1 MINFRDDIS
10 NERIDMARSMTA
22 FARQEMAKDWGTLTL
37 ELRSVNHRYLDVS
50 LRMPEDFRNQESK
63 IREKISAK
71 LTRGKVDVGLR
82 FSRNETSNGEIVID
96 KELVQQIANAT
107 REIDHILY
115 NPEAVSSLDILR
127 WPGVIKSQELDVKE
141 LTTALFELVDDT
153 LIDLLEGRE
162 REGEKLAELIS
173 LRCQSISEVIVN
185 VKKRLPE
192 VMQLWREKLV
202 TRMQDASVEVDENR
216 LEQELVIIA
225 QKTDVDEELD
235 RLTTHVA
242 EVERVLKDKKPI
254 GRRLDFL
261 MQELN
266 REANTLGSKS
276 IDTETTKASVDLKVF
291 IEQMRE
297 QIQNIE

>member
-1 MINFRDDIS
+1 
-10 NERIDMARSMTA
+10 MARSMTA
-22 FARQEMAKDWGTLTL
+22 FARQELVKDWGTLTL

-50 LRMPEDFRNQESK
+50 LRLPEDFRNLEPK

-71 LTRGKVDVGLR
+71 LARGKVDVGLR
-82 FSRNETSNGEIVID
+82 FSRTDTSSGDILID
-96 KELVQQIANAT
+96 KELVQQISDAS

-127 WPGVIKSQELDVKE
+127 WPGVIKTPELDSAE
-141 LTTALFELVDDT
+141 LTSALFELLDASLNDM
-153 LIDLLEGRE
+153 LEGRA
-162 REGEKLAELIS
+162 REGKKLADLIS
-173 LRCQSISEVIVN
+173 QRCQSISDVIID

-192 VMQLWREKLV
+192 IMQIWREKLL
-202 TRMQDASVEVDENR
+202 TRIQEASVEVDESR
-216 LEQELVIIA
+216 LEQELVILA
-225 QKTDVDEELD
+225 HKTDVDEELD

-242 EVERVLKDKKPI
+242 EVERVLKDEKPI

-276 IDTETTKASVDLKVF
+276 IDTETTKASVDLKVL

>member
-1 MINFRDDIS
+1 
-10 NERIDMARSMTA
+10 MARSMTA
-22 FARQEMAKDWGTLTL
+22 FARQELIKDWGTLTL

-50 LRMPEDFRNQESK
+50 LRLPDDFRNLEPK

-82 FSRNETSNGEIVID
+82 FSRTDETSSGDILID
-96 KELVQQIANAT
+96 KELVQQISDAS

-127 WPGVIKSQELDVKE
+127 WPGVIKTPELDSAE
-141 LTTALFELVDDT
+141 LTSALFELLDAS
-153 LIDLLEGRE
+153 LNDLLEGRA
-162 REGEKLAELIS
+162 REGEKLADLIS
-173 LRCQSISEVIVN
+173 QRCQSISDVIVD

-192 VMQLWREKLV
+192 IMQIWREKLLI
-202 TRMQDASVEVDENR
+202 RIQEASVEVDENR
-216 LEQELVIIA
+216 LEQELVILAHKI
-225 QKTDVDEELD
+225 DVDEELD

-242 EVERVLKDKKPI
+242 EVERVLKDEKPI

-276 IDTETTKASVDLKVF
+276 IDTETTKASVDLKVL

>member
-1 MINFRDDIS
+1 
-10 NERIDMARSMTA
+10 MTA
-22 FARQEMAKDWGTLTL
+22 FARQEIAKEWGDLTL
-37 ELRSVNHRYLDVS
+37 ELRSVNHRYLDMS
-50 LRMPEDFRNQESK
+50 LRLPEDFRNLEAK
-63 IREKISAK
+63 IRECITVK
-71 LTRGKVDVGLR
+71 LARGKVDVSLR
-82 FSRNETSNGEIVID
+82 FSRNESADGNILFD
-96 KELVQQIANAT
+96 KELVQQLSNAS

-115 NPEAVSSLDILR
+115 NPEAISSLDILR
-127 WPGVIKSQELDVKE
+127 WPGVIKSAELDSSE
-141 LTTALFELVDDT
+141 LSTAFFELLDST
-153 LIDLLEGRE
+153 LNDLLAGRE
-162 REGEKLAELIS
+162 REGEKLTILIQQ
-173 LRCQSISEVIVN
+173 RCSSITDVIVA

-192 VMQLWREKLV
+192 IMQLWREKLLK
-202 TRMQDASVEVDENR
+202 RIQDASVEVDENR

-235 RLTTHVA
+235 RLVTHIT
-242 EVERVLKDKKPI
+242 EVERVLKSGKPI

-276 IDTETTKASVDLKVF
+276 IDTETTKASVDLKVL

>member
-1 MINFRDDIS
+1 
-10 NERIDMARSMTA
+10 MARSMTA
-22 FARQEMAKDWGTLTL
+22 FARQELVKDWGTLTL

-50 LRMPEDFRNQESK
+50 IRMPEDFRSHESK
-63 IREKISAK
+63 IREKITAR
-71 LTRGKVDVGLR
+71 LARGKVDVGLR
-82 FSRNETSNGEIVID
+82 FSRTESSSGEIAID
-96 KELVQQIANAT
+96 KELVQQIANAS

-127 WPGVIKSQELDVKE
+127 WPGVIKAPELDSNE
-141 LTTALFELVDDT
+141 LTTALFGLVDDT
-153 LIDLLEGRE
+153 LKDMLEGRE

-173 LRCQSISEVIVN
+173 QRCQSISEVIVN

-192 VMQLWREKLV
+192 IMQIWREKLL
-202 TRMQDASVEVDENR
+202 TRIQDASVDVDENR

-235 RLTTHVA
+235 RLTTHIA

-276 IDTETTKASVDLKVF
+276 IDTETTKASVDLKVL

>member
-1 MINFRDDIS
+1 
-10 NERIDMARSMTA
+10 MARSMTA
-22 FARQEMAKDWGTLTL
+22 FARQELVKDWGTLTL

-50 LRMPEDFRNQESK
+50 IRMPEEFRSHESK

-71 LTRGKVDVGLR
+71 LARGKVDVGLR
-82 FSRNETSNGEIVID
+82 FARTETSSGEITID
-96 KELVQQIANAT
+96 KELVQQIANAS
-107 REIDHILY
+107 REVDHILY
-115 NPEAVSSLDILR
+115 NPAAVLSLDILR
-127 WPGVIKSQELDVKE
+127 WPGVIKSSELDTNE

-153 LIDLLEGRE
+153 LKDMLEGRE

-173 LRCQSISEVIVN
+173 QRCQSISEVIIN
-185 VKKRLPE
+185 IKKRLPE
-192 VMQLWREKLV
+192 IMQIWREKLL
-202 TRMQDASVEVDENR
+202 TRIQDASVEVDENR

-235 RLTTHVA
+235 RLTTHVV
-242 EVERVLKDKKPI
+242 EVERVLKDQKPI

-276 IDTETTKASVDLKVF
+276 IDIETTKASVDLKVL

>member
-1 MINFRDDIS
+1 
-10 NERIDMARSMTA
+10 MARSMTA
-22 FARQEMAKDWGTLTL
+22 FARQELVKDWGTLTL

-50 LRMPEDFRNQESK
+50 LRMPEEFRSHESK
-63 IREKISAK
+63 IREKISAW
-71 LTRGKVDVGLR
+71 LARGKVDVGLR
-82 FSRNETSNGEIVID
+82 FSRTESSSGEIAID
-96 KELVQQIANAT
+96 KELVQQIANAS
-107 REIDHILY
+107 REVDHILY
-115 NPEAVSSLDILR
+115 NPAAVSSLEILR
-127 WPGVIKSQELDVKE
+127 WPGVIKSPELDTSE
-141 LTTALFELVDDT
+141 LTTALLELVDDT
-153 LIDLLEGRE
+153 LKDLLEGRE

-173 LRCQSISEVIVN
+173 QRCQSISEVIIK

-192 VMQLWREKLV
+192 IMQIWREKLL
-202 TRMQDASVEVDENR
+202 TRIQDASVEVDENR

-235 RLTTHVA
+235 RLATHVA

-276 IDTETTKASVDLKVF
+276 IDTETTKASVDLKVL

>member
-1 MINFRDDIS
+1 MS
-10 NERIDMARSMTA
+10 HSMTA
-22 FARQEMAKDWGTLTL
+22 FARQELVKDWGTLTL

-50 LRMPEDFRNQESK
+50 LRMPEDFRSLETK
-63 IREKISAK
+63 IREKISSTLA
-71 LTRGKVDVGLR
+71 RGKVEVGLR
-82 FSRNETSNGEIVID
+82 FSRTETTDGELTLD
-96 KELVQQIANAT
+96 KELVQQVSNAS
-107 REIDHILY
+107 REIDHLLY
-115 NPEAVSSLDILR
+115 NPSSVSALDILR
-127 WPGVIKSQELDVKE
+127 WPGVIKTPELDSAE
-141 LTTALFELVDDT
+141 LTIALFELLDVTLDD
-153 LIDLLEGRE
+153 LVNCRA
-162 REGEKLAELIS
+162 REGVKLAKLIAQ
-173 LRCQSISEVIVN
+173 RCQSISEVIN
-185 VKKRLPE
+185 DVKKRLPE
-192 VMQLWREKLV
+192 IMQIWREKLV
-202 TRMQDASVEVDENR
+202 KRIQDASVEVDENR

-235 RLTTHVA
+235 RLVTHVT

-276 IDTETTKASVDLKVF
+276 IDTETTRASVDLKVL

>member
-1 MINFRDDIS
+1 
-10 NERIDMARSMTA
+10 MARSMTA
-22 FARQEMAKDWGTLTL
+22 FARQELVRDWGTLTL

-50 LRMPEDFRNQESK
+50 LRVPEDFRNLEPK
-63 IREKISAK
+63 IREKIAAK

-82 FSRNETSNGEIVID
+82 FSRTEMSRGEIVID
-96 KELVQQIANAT
+96 KELVQQISTAC

-115 NPEAVSSLDILR
+115 NPEGISSLELLR
-127 WPGVIKSQELDVKE
+127 WPGVIKSPVLDSTELNA
-141 LTTALFELVDDT
+141 ALFELLDVT
-153 LIDLLEGRE
+153 LSDMLEART
-162 REGEKLAELIS
+162 REGEKLSDLIQQ
-173 LRCQSISEVIVN
+173 RCQSILKVVED

-192 VMQLWREKLV
+192 IMQAWHEKLV
-202 TRMQDASVEVDENR
+202 KRMQEASVEVDENR

-235 RLTTHVA
+235 RLETHVT
-242 EVERVLKDKKPI
+242 EVERVLKGEKPI

-276 IDTETTKASVDLKVF
+276 IDTETTKASIDLKVL

>member
-1 MINFRDDIS
+1 
-10 NERIDMARSMTA
+10 MARSMTA
-22 FARQEMAKDWGTLTL
+22 FARQELVRDWGTLTL

-50 LRMPEDFRNQESK
+50 LRVPEDFRNLEPK
-63 IREKISAK
+63 IREKIAAK

-82 FSRNETSNGEIVID
+82 FSRTEMSRGEIVID
-96 KELVQQIANAT
+96 KELVQQISTAC

-115 NPEAVSSLDILR
+115 NPEAISSLELLR
-127 WPGVIKSQELDVKE
+127 WPGVIKAPVLDSTELNA
-141 LTTALFELVDDT
+141 ALFELLDVT
-153 LIDLLEGRE
+153 LSDMLEART
-162 REGEKLAELIS
+162 REGEKLSDLIQQ
-173 LRCQSISEVIVN
+173 RCQSILAVVAD

-192 VMQLWREKLV
+192 IMQAWREKLV
-202 TRMQDASVEVDENR
+202 KRMQEASVEVDENR

-235 RLTTHVA
+235 RLVTHVT
-242 EVERVLKDKKPI
+242 EVERVLKGEKPI

-276 IDTETTKASVDLKVF
+276 IDTETTSASVDLKVL

>member
-1 MINFRDDIS
+1 
-10 NERIDMARSMTA
+10 MARSMTA
-22 FARQEMAKDWGTLTL
+22 FARQELVKEWGTLTL
-37 ELRSVNHRYLDVS
+37 ELRSVNHRYLDIS
-50 LRMPEDFRNQESK
+50 LRLPDDFRNLESK
-63 IREKISAK
+63 IREKITAK
-71 LTRGKVDVGLR
+71 LGRGKVDVGLR
-82 FSRNETSNGEIVID
+82 FTRSEMDSGEIILD
-96 KELVQQIANAT
+96 KDLVKQISTAS

-115 NPEAVSSLDILR
+115 NADAVSSLDVLR
-127 WPGVIKSQELDVKE
+127 WPGVIKTPELDSDE
-141 LTTALFELVDDT
+141 LTAALFELLDIT
-153 LIDLLEGRE
+153 LNELVEGRE
-162 REGEKLAELIS
+162 REGEKLAELIR
-173 LRCQSISEVIVN
+173 LRCQSISDVTTN

-192 VMQLWREKLV
+192 IMQLWREKLV
-202 TRMQDASVEVDENR
+202 KRIQEASIEVDESR
-216 LEQELVIIA
+216 LEQEIVMIA

-235 RLTTHVA
+235 RLSTHVA
-242 EVERVLKDKKPI
+242 EVERVLKGKKPI

>member
-1 MINFRDDIS
+1 
-10 NERIDMARSMTA
+10 MARSMTA
-22 FARQEMAKDWGTLTL
+22 FARQEQVKDWGTLTL

-50 LRMPEDFRNQESK
+50 LRMPEDFRNLEPK
-63 IREKISAK
+63 IREKISTRLA
-71 LTRGKVDVGLR
+71 RGKVDVGLR
-82 FSRNETSNGEIVID
+82 FSRTETSGGEIIID
-96 KELVQQIANAT
+96 KDLVEQISAAS

-127 WPGVIKSQELDVKE
+127 WPGVIKSPELDSAE
-141 LTTALFELVDDT
+141 LSTVLFELLDT
-153 LIDLLEGRE
+153 TLDDLLEGRT
-162 REGEKLAELIS
+162 REGEKLIELIQQ
-173 LRCQSISEVIVN
+173 RCQSISDVIVN

-192 VMQLWREKLV
+192 IMQIWREKLLK
-202 TRMQDASVEVDENR
+202 RMQDASVEVDENR
-216 LEQELVIIA
+216 VEQELVIIA

-235 RLTTHVA
+235 RLVTHVA
-242 EVERVLKDKKPI
+242 EVERVLKDQKPL

-276 IDTETTKASVDLKVF
+276 IDTETTKASVDLKVL

>member
-1 MINFRDDIS
+1 
-10 NERIDMARSMTA
+10 MAHSMTA
-22 FARQEMAKDWGTLTL
+22 FARQELAKDWGSLIL

-50 LRMPEDFRNQESK
+50 LRLPEDFRSLEPK
-63 IREKISAK
+63 IREKISEK
-71 LTRGKVDVGLR
+71 LARGKVDVGLR
-82 FSRNETSNGEIVID
+82 FTRNEVSNGEIILD
-96 KELVQQIANAT
+96 KELIEQISNAS

-127 WPGVIKSQELDVKE
+127 WPGVIKTPELDSTE
-141 LTTALFELVDDT
+141 LTSALFELLDLT
-153 LIDLLEGRE
+153 LADMLDGRA
-162 REGEKLAELIS
+162 REGEKLAALI
-173 LRCQSISEVIVN
+173 LQRCQSISDVIVN

-192 VMQLWREKLV
+192 IMQIWREKLLK
-202 TRMQDASVEVDENR
+202 RIQDASVEVDENR
-216 LEQELVIIA
+216 LEQELVILA

-235 RLTTHVA
+235 RLITHIA
-242 EVERVLKDKKPI
+242 EVERVLKDQKPI

>member
-1 MINFRDDIS
+1 
-10 NERIDMARSMTA
+10 MAYSMTA
-22 FARQEMAKDWGTLTL
+22 FARQELVKDWGTLTL

-50 LRMPEDFRNQESK
+50 LRMPEDFRNLEPK

-71 LTRGKVDVGLR
+71 LARGKVDVGLR
-82 FSRNETSNGEIVID
+82 FSRTETSRGEIIVD
-96 KELVQQIANAT
+96 KELVQQISTAS

-115 NPEAVSSLDILR
+115 NPAAVSSLDILR
-127 WPGVIKSQELDVKE
+127 WPGVIKAPELDSAE
-141 LTTALFELVDDT
+141 LTTALFELLDVT
-153 LIDLLEGRE
+153 LDELLEGRA
-162 REGEKLAELIS
+162 REGEKLAKLIQQ
-173 LRCQSISEVIVN
+173 RCQSISGVIVD

-192 VMQLWREKLV
+192 IMQIWREKLLK
-202 TRMQDASVEVDENR
+202 RIQDASIEVDENR

-235 RLTTHVA
+235 RLVTHVT
-242 EVERVLKDKKPI
+242 EVERVLKDQKPI

-276 IDTETTKASVDLKVF
+276 IDTETTKASVDLKVL

>member
-1 MINFRDDIS
+1 MTC
-10 NERIDMARSMTA
+10 SMTA
-22 FARQEMAKDWGTLTL
+22 FTRQELVKSWGTLTL

-50 LRMPEDFRNQESK
+50 LRLPEDFRSLESK
-63 IREKISAK
+63 MREKISAR
-71 LTRGKVDVGLR
+71 LARGKVDVGLKFMR
-82 FSRNETSNGEIVID
+82 AEVGTAEIVVD
-96 KELVQQIANAT
+96 KDLVQQISNAS

-115 NPEAVSSLDILR
+115 NPGAVSSLEILR
-127 WPGVIKSQELDVKE
+127 WPGVIKTPELDSTE
-141 LTTALFELVDDT
+141 LTTT
-153 LIDLLEGRE
+153 LLELLDTTLSDMLEART
-162 REGEKLAELIS
+162 REGEKLADLIR
-173 LRCQSISEVIVN
+173 LRCKSISGVIAD

-192 VMQLWREKLV
+192 IMKIWHEKLAA
-202 TRMQDASVEVDENR
+202 RMQDASVEVDENR

-235 RLTTHVA
+235 RLVTHVA
-242 EVERVLKDKKPI
+242 EVERVLKDKNPI

-276 IDTETTKASVDLKVF
+276 IDTETTKASVDLKVL

-297 QIQNIE
+297 QVQNIE

>member
-1 MINFRDDIS
+1 
-10 NERIDMARSMTA
+10 MTA
-22 FARQEMAKDWGTLTL
+22 FARQEAVKDWGSMTL

-50 LRMPEDFRNQESK
+50 LRIPEDFRNLETK

-71 LTRGKVDVGLR
+71 LARGKVDVGLR
-82 FSRNETSNGEIVID
+82 FSHTETSGGDIIID
-96 KELVQQIANAT
+96 KELVQQIANAS
-107 REIDHILY
+107 REVDHILY
-115 NPEAVSSLDILR
+115 NPNAVSSLDILR
-127 WPGVIKSQELDVKE
+127 WPGVVKTPELDSSE
-141 LTTALFELVDDT
+141 LTTALFELLDATLDD
-153 LIDLLEGRE
+153 LMEGRA
-162 REGEKLAELIS
+162 REGEKLAELIQQ
-173 LRCQSISEVIVN
+173 RCQSISNVIDD

-192 VMQLWREKLV
+192 IMQIWREKLLK
-202 TRMQDASVEVDENR
+202 RMQDASVEVDENR
-216 LEQELVIIA
+216 VEQELVMLA

-235 RLTTHVA
+235 RLVTHLA
-242 EVERVLKDKKPI
+242 EVERVLKDQKPI

>member
-1 MINFRDDIS
+1 
-10 NERIDMARSMTA
+10 MAYSMTA
-22 FARQEMAKDWGTLTL
+22 FARQELVRDWGTLTL

-50 LRMPEDFRNQESK
+50 MRMPEDFRNLELK

-71 LTRGKVDVGLR
+71 LARGKVDVGLKFNR
-82 FSRNETSNGEIVID
+82 TDTAAGEILLNM
-96 KELVQQIANAT
+96 ELVEQISKAS

-115 NPEAVSSLDILR
+115 NPNGISSLDILR
-127 WPGVIKSQELDVKE
+127 WPGVIKTPELNSEE
-141 LTTALFELVDDT
+141 LSKALFELLDVT
-153 LIDLLEGRE
+153 LNDMLSGRQ
-162 REGEKLAELIS
+162 REGEKLVELIQQ
-173 LRCQSISEVIVN
+173 RCQSISEVIVV

-192 VMQLWREKLV
+192 IMQSWREKLLA
-202 TRMQDASVEVDENR
+202 RIKEASIEVDESR
-216 LEQELVIIA
+216 VEQELVMLA

-242 EVERVLKDKKPI
+242 EVERVLKEQKPI

-276 IDTETTKASVDLKVF
+276 IDSETTKASVDLKVF

>member
-1 MINFRDDIS
+1 
-10 NERIDMARSMTA
+10 MARSMTA
-22 FARQEMAKDWGTLTL
+22 FARQELTKDWGTLTL
-37 ELRSVNHRYLDVS
+37 ELRSVNHRYLDIS
-50 LRMPEDFRNQESK
+50 MRMPEEFRNLEHK
-63 IREKISAK
+63 IREQISAK
-71 LTRGKVDVGLR
+71 LARGKVDVGLK
-82 FSRNETSNGEIVID
+82 FSRAGVDNAEFEINT
-96 KELVQQIANAT
+96 KLVEQLAHAS

-115 NPEAVSSLDILR
+115 NSAAVSSLDILR
-127 WPGVIKSQELDVKE
+127 WPGVIKTPELDSDA
-141 LTTALFELVDDT
+141 LTQSLFELLDIT
-153 LIDLLEGRE
+153 LKDMLEGRE
-162 REGEKLAELIS
+162 REGKKLVELIEE
-173 LRCQSISEVIVN
+173 RCQSITAVVAD
-185 VKKRLPE
+185 VKKRMPE
-192 VMQLWREKLV
+192 IMQTWREKLLA
-202 TRMQDASVEVDENR
+202 RMQEARVEVDENR
-216 LEQELVIIA
+216 VEQELVVLA

-242 EVERVLKDKKPI
+242 EVQRVLKDKRPI

>member
-1 MINFRDDIS
+1 
-10 NERIDMARSMTA
+10 MARSMTA
-22 FARQEMAKDWGTLTL
+22 FARQGLAKDWGTLTL

-50 LRMPEDFRNQESK
+50 MRMPEDFRNLDPT

-71 LTRGKVDVGLR
+71 LARGKVDVGLK
-82 FSRNETSNGEIVID
+82 FSRTEAAAGEIILD
-96 KELVQQIANAT
+96 KDLIQQVSNAS

-115 NPEAVSSLDILR
+115 NPGSVSSLDILR
-127 WPGVIKSQELDVKE
+127 WPGVIKTPELDSSE
-141 LTTALFELVDDT
+141 LNSALFELLDT
-153 LIDLLEGRE
+153 TLNDMLEGRE
-162 REGEKLAELIS
+162 REGEKLANLIQE
-173 LRCQSISEVIVN
+173 RCQSISDVIVA

-192 VMQLWREKLV
+192 IMKIWREKLLA
-202 TRMQDASVEVDENR
+202 RMQGVSVEVDENR

-235 RLTTHVA
+235 RLTTHVT
-242 EVERVLKDKKPI
+242 EVERVLNDKKPI

>member
-1 MINFRDDIS
+1 
-10 NERIDMARSMTA
+10 MARSMTA
-22 FARQEMAKDWGTLTL
+22 FARQEQVNEWGTLTL

-50 LRMPEDFRNQESK
+50 LRMPEDFRNLESK
-63 IREKISAK
+63 IREKITAT
-71 LTRGKVDVGLR
+71 LGRGKIDVGLR
-82 FSRNETSNGEIVID
+82 FTRSESSSGEILLD
-96 KELVQQIANAT
+96 KDLIQQLSDAS

-115 NPEAVSSLDILR
+115 NADAVSSLDILR
-127 WPGVIKSQELDVKE
+127 WPGVIKTPELNSDE
-141 LTTALFELVDDT
+141 LTAALFNLLDAT
-153 LIDLLEGRE
+153 LNELLEGRE
-162 REGEKLAELIS
+162 REGEKLSALIQQ
-173 LRCQSISEVIVN
+173 RCQSISDVIVN

-192 VMQLWREKLV
+192 IMQIWREKLV
-202 TRMQDASVEVDENR
+202 SRMQDASIEVDENR
-216 LEQELVIIA
+216 VEQELVILA

-235 RLTTHVA
+235 RLVTHVA
-242 EVERVLKDKKPI
+242 EVERVLKGKKPI

>member
-1 MINFRDDIS
+1 
-10 NERIDMARSMTA
+10 MARSMTA
-22 FARQEMAKDWGTLTL
+22 FARQELVKDWGTLTL
-37 ELRSVNHRYLDVS
+37 ELRSVNHRYLDIS
-50 LRMPEDFRNQESK
+50 LRMPEDFRNLESK
-63 IREKISAK
+63 IRENISAK
-71 LTRGKVDVGLR
+71 LARGKVDVGLR
-82 FSRNETSNGEIVID
+82 FSRTETATSEMIID
-96 KELVQQIANAT
+96 KDLIERVSKAS
-107 REIDHILY
+107 REIDHIIY
-115 NPEAVSSLDILR
+115 NPGAVSSLDILR
-127 WPGVIKSQELDVKE
+127 WPGVIKTPELDSDE
-141 LTTALFELVDDT
+141 LSSALLELLEAT
-153 LIDLLEGRE
+153 LNDMLEGRE
-162 REGEKLAELIS
+162 REGEKLANLIS
-173 LRCQSISEVIVN
+173 QRCQSISEVIVN

-192 VMQLWREKLV
+192 IMQIWREKLIS
-202 TRMQDASVEVDENR
+202 RMQDASVEVDENR

-235 RLTTHVA
+235 RLTTHVT

>member
-1 MINFRDDIS
+1 
-10 NERIDMARSMTA
+10 MARSMTA
-22 FARQEMAKDWGTLTL
+22 FARQELVKDWGTLTL

-50 LRMPEDFRNQESK
+50 LRLPDDFRNLEPK

-71 LTRGKVDVGLR
+71 LARGKVDVGLR
-82 FSRNETSNGEIVID
+82 FSRTETSSGDILID
-96 KELVQQIANAT
+96 KELVQQIANAS

-127 WPGVIKSQELDVKE
+127 WPGVIKTPELDSAE
-141 LTTALFELVDDT
+141 LTSALFELLDAS
-153 LIDLLEGRE
+153 LNDLLEGRA
-162 REGEKLAELIS
+162 REGEKLADLIS
-173 LRCQSISEVIVN
+173 QRCQSISDVIVD

-192 VMQLWREKLV
+192 IMQIWREKLL
-202 TRMQDASVEVDENR
+202 TRIQEASVEVDENR
-216 LEQELVIIA
+216 LEQELVILA
-225 QKTDVDEELD
+225 HKTDVDEELD

-242 EVERVLKDKKPI
+242 EVERVLKDEKPI

-276 IDTETTKASVDLKVF
+276 IDTETTKASVDLKVL

>member
-1 MINFRDDIS
+1 
-10 NERIDMARSMTA
+10 MARSMTA
-22 FARQEMAKDWGTLTL
+22 FARQELVKDWGTLTL

-50 LRMPEDFRNQESK
+50 LRMPEDFRNLESK

-71 LTRGKVDVGLR
+71 LARGKVDVGLR
-82 FSRNETSNGEIVID
+82 FSCSETSNGDITID
-96 KELVQQIANAT
+96 KELVQQIASAS
-107 REIDHILY
+107 REVDHILY
-115 NPEAVSSLDILR
+115 NPAAVSSLEILR
-127 WPGVIKSQELDVKE
+127 WPGVIKTPELDTNE
-141 LTTALFELVDDT
+141 LTAALFELVDAT
-153 LIDLLEGRE
+153 LNDMLEGRE

-173 LRCQSISEVIVN
+173 QRCQSISGVIVS

-192 VMQLWREKLV
+192 IMQIWRDKLL
-202 TRMQDASVEVDENR
+202 TRIQDASVEVDENR
-216 LEQELVIIA
+216 LEQELAIIA

-235 RLTTHVA
+235 RLVTHVE

-276 IDTETTKASVDLKVF
+276 IDTETTKASVDLKVL

>member
-1 MINFRDDIS
+1 
-10 NERIDMARSMTA
+10 MTA
-22 FARQEMAKDWGTLTL
+22 FARQELVKDWGTLTL

-50 LRMPEDFRNQESK
+50 LRLPENFRNFEPK

-71 LTRGKVDVGLR
+71 LARGKVDVGLR
-82 FSRNETSNGEIVID
+82 FSRTETSSGDILID
-96 KELVQQIANAT
+96 KELVQQISDAS

-115 NPEAVSSLDILR
+115 NPEAVASLDILR
-127 WPGVIKSQELDVKE
+127 WPGVIKTPELDSAE
-141 LTTALFELVDDT
+141 LTSALFKLLDAG
-153 LIDLLEGRE
+153 LNDLLEGRA
-162 REGEKLAELIS
+162 REGEKLAALIS
-173 LRCQSISEVIVN
+173 QRCQSISDVIVD

-192 VMQLWREKLV
+192 IMQIWREKLL
-202 TRMQDASVEVDENR
+202 TRIQEASVEVDENR
-216 LEQELVIIA
+216 LEQELVILA
-225 QKTDVDEELD
+225 HKTDVDEELD

-242 EVERVLKDKKPI
+242 EVERVLKDEKPI

-276 IDTETTKASVDLKVF
+276 IDTETTKASVDLKVL